1 MTLAPELPGALDLVA
16 KLSADGVLVSLGH
29 SDATAA
35 EAHAGFDAGAR
46 TCTHLFNAMSPLRHR
61 DPGLPG
67 VALTRPDVTVQI
79 IVDGHHLADDVVR
92 LVWAAARGRVV
103 LVTDATEA
111 SAREEGEYA
120 IAGVPVEVREG
131 AVRNE
136 QGVLAGSALTLDA
149 AVRNVCALGIDV
161 AEALTA
167 VTATPAA
174 LVGRLRPRPAAP
186 RRACRPRRAGGRPA
200 RPGDLG
206 RWPAGA
212 GDGGAGM
219 TSFLERE
226 IAEQPAVAARLL
238 DRLLPRL
245 DELRAHLTDR
255 GAEQVLLVARGSSD
269 NAARYAQ
276 YLWQTGPGVTVTL
289 AAPSLTTVYA
299 RPLDLRRHAVVA
311 VSQSGRSPDVVAV
324 VEQARAAGRPT
335 LAVTNDPAS
344 PLAEAAELVLD
355 LGAGEE
361 RSVAATKTYTSS
373 VLALA
378 VLGCALGEPGALPV
392 DDLRRVPD
400 ALDAAVTGA
409 TGVERGRRAD
419 GVGRPRGLR
428 RPRAEPLHRARDG
441 AQGHRADRHPGGAVL
456 PGRPD
461 ARPGRRGR
469 SARARAA
476 RRPRRAGERQRAR
489 GGARAAPP
497 GGPGRRAR
505 VRPRRR
511 TCCVVGLPATASLP
525 GWLTPLTSVVLGQQ
539 VAWRAAVRRGV
550 DVDRPGDL
558 SKVTLTR

>member
-1 MTLAPELPGALDLVA
+1 
-16 KLSADGVLVSLGH
+16 
-29 SDATAA
+29 
-35 EAHAGFDAGAR
+35 
-46 TCTHLFNAMSPLRHR
+46 
-61 DPGLPG
+61 
-67 VALTRPDVTVQI
+67 
-79 IVDGHHLADDVVR
+79 
-92 LVWAAARGRVV
+92 
-103 LVTDATEA
+103 
-111 SAREEGEYA
+111 
-120 IAGVPVEVREG
+120 
-131 AVRNE
+131 
-136 QGVLAGSALTLDA
+136 
-149 AVRNVCALGIDV
+149 
-161 AEALTA
+161 
-167 VTATPAA
+167 
-174 LVGRLRPRPAAP
+174 
-186 RRACRPRRAGGRPA
+186 
-200 RPGDLG
+200 
-206 RWPAGA
+206 
-212 GDGGAGM
+212 M

-245 DELRAHLTDR
+245 DELRAHLTGR

-324 VEQARAAGRPT
+324 VEQARSAGRPT

-355 LGAGEE
+355 LCAGEE

-409 TGVERGRRAD
+409 TGVDAAAALMGSVDRAVC
-419 GVGRPRGLR
+419 VGRGLNLSTAHETALKVTELTGTLVAPFSPADLMHGPVAAVGPHAPALLVAPDEPASASVLEAVPELR
-428 RPRAEPLHRARDG
+428 RRG
-441 AQGHRADRHPGGAVL
+441 APVVVL
-456 PGRPD
+456 G
-461 ARPGRRGR
+461 
-469 SARARAA
+469 S
-476 RRPRRAGERQRAR
+476 
-489 GGARAAPP
+489 
-497 GGPGRRAR
+497 GPQQD
-505 VRPRRR
+505 VL
-511 TCCVVGLPATASLP
+511 VVGLPAKASLP

-539 VAWRAAVRRGV
+539 VAWRTAVRRGV